1 MPRNNFKTSKTSEN
15 PIIRGFFQL
24 LVIIQSYLVRVDYHF
39 IYFHFYLPV
48 IYNTQIEMKINY
60 MQNIFM
66 LEEVM
71 LYINLY
77 HNCFKHEY
85 VTDQWKR
92 GHAPTRAYDTHMC
105 QQKNIGDT
113 HTCPDTNKRKQ

>member
-1 MPRNNFKTSKTSEN
+1 MPRNNFKTSKTSKTSEN
-15 PIIRGFFQL
+15 PIIRGSFQL
-24 LVIIQSYLVRVDYHF
+24 LVIVPSYLVRVDYHF

-77 HNCFKHEY
+77 HNFFKHKY
-85 VTDQWKR
+85 VTDQRKR
-92 GHAPTRAYDTHMC
+92 GHAPTGA
-105 QQKNIGDT
+105 
-113 HTCPDTNKRKQ
+113 

>member
-15 PIIRGFFQL
+15 PIIRGSFQL
-24 LVIIQSYLVRVDYHF
+24 LVIIQYYLVCVDYHF
-39 IYFHFYLPV
+39 IYFHFFLPV

-60 MQNIFM
+60 IQNIFM

-71 LYINLY
+71 LYIYLY

-85 VTDQWKR
+85 ILYVKSLKT
-92 GHAPTRAYDTHMC
+92 PS
-105 QQKNIGDT
+105 
-113 HTCPDTNKRKQ
+113 